1 MIYLIDR
8 YGAAMTLEQL
18 IVLNAIVEQGTFR
31 AAADHLNKAQ
41 SAVSYM
47 VKKLEGEV
55 GFELLS
61 REAYRPTLTERG
73 EVFYRHATRVLQ
85 RMQQLKSISA
95 TLRTEQE
102 AEVALTVTATYPLP
116 PILSLVSEMTARF
129 QATHIKMS
137 RDNMG
142 GSLEKLL
149 AGDAQ
154 IAISTLDEVPLDR
167 IEALPLRSVMMI
179 PVSHPN
185 FVAAREERMKSDAE
199 MQTHIQVVVSDSA
212 RSATQS
218 RGILPGGLR
227 WTVSDFATK
236 KEILLANMGWGGL
249 PEHMIQAELNEGTL
263 VPLSIEG
270 YPPTQVSHYAMR
282 MRNVTHGTVAQAI
295 WDSLRVEKVENR

>member
-1 MIYLIDR
+1 
-8 YGAAMTLEQL
+8 MTFEQL
-18 IVLNAIVEQGTFR
+18 IVLNTIVAQGTFR

-41 SAVSYM
+41 SAISHA
-47 VKKLEGEV
+47 VKKLEDEV

-102 AEVALTVTATYPLP
+102 AEVALSVTATYPLP
-116 PILSLVSEMTARF
+116 PVLALVSDMTARF
-129 QATHIKMS
+129 QATHIKMV

-142 GSLEKLL
+142 GSLERLL
-149 AGDAQ
+149 AGDVQ
-154 IAISTLDEVPLDR
+154 IAISTLDEVPLVR
-167 IEALPLRSVMMI
+167 VEALPLKPVMMI
-179 PVSHPN
+179 PVSHPE
-185 FVAAREERMKSDAE
+185 FAAARDDRMKSDAE
-199 MQTHIQVVVSDSA
+199 MQTHIQVVVADSA
-212 RSATQS
+212 QSTTQS
-218 RGILPGGLR
+218 RGLLPGGLR

-249 PEHMIQAELNEGTL
+249 PDHLIQSELDSGAL

-282 MRNVTHGTVAQAI
+282 RRDATHGTVAQAI
-295 WDSLRVEKVENR
+295 WDSLRQARDGSG

>member
-1 MIYLIDR
+1 
-8 YGAAMTLEQL
+8 MTLEQL

-41 SAVSYM
+41 SAISHT
-47 VKKLEGEV
+47 VKKLEDEI

-61 REAYRPTLTERG
+61 REAYRPALTERG

-95 TLRTEQE
+95 TLRTDQE

-142 GSLEKLL
+142 GSLERLL
-149 AGDAQ
+149 AGDVQ

-167 IEALPLRSVMMI
+167 IEALPLRPVMMI
-179 PVSHPN
+179 PVCHPD
-185 FVAAREERMKSDAE
+185 FVAARDDRMKSDTE

-212 RSATQS
+212 RATTQS

-236 KEILLANMGWGGL
+236 KEILLASMGWGGL
-249 PEHMIQAELNEGTL
+249 PEHMIQSELDKGTL

-282 MRNVTHGTVAQAI
+282 RRDVTQGTVAQAI
-295 WDSLRVEKVENR
+295 WDSLKMAEIKAR

>member
-1 MIYLIDR
+1 
-8 YGAAMTLEQL
+8 MTLEQL

-41 SAVSYM
+41 SAISHM
-47 VKKLEGEV
+47 TKKLEDEV

-61 REAYRPTLTERG
+61 REAYRPSLTARG

-85 RMQQLKSISA
+85 RMQQLRSISA

-102 AEVALTVTATYPLP
+102 AEVALSVTATYPLP

-129 QATHIKMS
+129 QATHIKMT

-142 GSLEKLL
+142 GSLERLL
-149 AGDAQ
+149 AADVQ
-154 IAISTLDEVPLDR
+154 IAISTLDDVPLDR
-167 IEALPLRSVMMI
+167 IEALPLKPVTMM
-179 PVSHPN
+179 PVSHPD
-185 FVAAREERMKSDAE
+185 FAAARDDRMKSDVE
-199 MQTHIQVVVSDSA
+199 MQTYIQVVVSDSA
-212 RSATQS
+212 RTTTQS

-249 PEHMIQAELNEGTL
+249 PDHMIKSELDKGTL

-270 YPPTQVSHYAMR
+270 YPPTPVAHYAMR
-282 MRNVTHGTVAQAI
+282 RRDVTQGTVAQAI
-295 WDSLRVEKVENR
+295 WDNLREATAENR